1 MIEEP
6 APPAPP
12 APMSLSESVLGEF
25 SARSERNLEV
35 ARLQTQLERSQLRRK
50 QVEEVIGEE
59 VAALRFQLER
69 EMAAER
75 DRAESAAQLERAKLW
90 LEARGCKLR
99 PPPETIQYDVRL
111 TSPYYSAPKTISVT
125 HVTTREREATQER
138 LTGMSVRAVLFP
150 FGGWRSRASRQ
161 QRTRRR
167 RSRKPRRRTCQ
178 SRSWCSSSG
187 PASRAATRAPS
198 S

>member
-1 MIEEP
+1 MRFHALALALAVSHALVAPPQCAKHSVSVRSDYLDSMAPPAAAAPEEAAPEAEVIEEP

-75 DRAESAAQLERAKLW
+75 DRAASAARS
-90 LEARGCKLR
+90 ARG
-99 PPPETIQYDVRL
+99 
-111 TSPYYSAPKTISVT
+111 SALQK
-125 HVTTREREATQER
+125 EYATQ
-138 LTGMSVRAVLFP
+138 
-150 FGGWRSRASRQ
+150 
-161 QRTRRR
+161 
-167 RSRKPRRRTCQ
+167 
-178 SRSWCSSSG
+178 
-187 PASRAATRAPS
+187 
-198 S
+198 